1 MDLVKINN
9 YIKNKAKFPNIGNV
23 ILSVISAPCPN
34 IAYNYISHHNAKKT
48 KGTNNTII

>member
-9 YIKNKAKFPNIGNV
+9 YIKKKAKFTNIGNA

-34 IAYNYISHHNAKKT
+34 IAYNYISHHNAKT